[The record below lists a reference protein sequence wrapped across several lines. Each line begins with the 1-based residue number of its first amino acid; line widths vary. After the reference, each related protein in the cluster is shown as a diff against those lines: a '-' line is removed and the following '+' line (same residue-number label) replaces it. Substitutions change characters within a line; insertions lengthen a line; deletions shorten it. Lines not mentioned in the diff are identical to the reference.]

1 MTKDSTGN
9 AVPAEPDLWTIDS
22 LLDVLR
28 RDSNEHGLQCAYELE
43 QRAPNDVELQVAGL
57 VHDVAHNVTT
67 EAMHGIVGADIVRPL
82 LGERVASLV
91 KLHVDAKRYL
101 VTVDADYRSTLSPES
116 VHTLTLQGGDMDE
129 NECAAFEGEPDADDA
144 LVLRRADEAAKVKGR
159 DVPGLDHW
167 ETILRR
173 VAFTR

>member
-1 MTKDSTGN
+1 MTTDFTRDV
-9 AVPAEPDLWTIDS
+9 VPAEPGLWTIDA

-28 RDSNEHGLQCAYELE
+28 GDTKGHGLQCAYELE
-43 QRAPNDVELQVAGL
+43 QRAPDDVELQVAGL
-57 VHDVAHNVTT
+57 VHDVAHRVTT

-101 VTVDADYRSTLSPES
+101 VTVDADYRATLSPES
-116 VHTLTLQGGDMDE
+116 VHTLALQGGDMDD
-129 NECAAFEGEPDADDA
+129 NECAAFEAEPDGDDA
-144 LVLRRADEAAKVKGR
+144 LVLRRADEAAKVEGR

-167 ETILRR
+167 EDILRR
-173 VAFTR
+173 VAFAR